1 MAASHRNAASALLRR
16 TGLLAGILAVLAGIL
31 GMHVLT
37 GTHSMHSPA
46 ALTAALTADA
56 SAATAHTG
64 AAAGHGHA
72 AHGAAATSPTHVA
85 SGKQVTASSS
95 VEPCPCSCSDSC
107 ASTHTMTASCTPSG
121 KTGSISVPLPGTA
134 VFDVISNARAPGAVP
149 VSYSYLPGGP
159 SPGELSISR
168 T

>member
-1 MAASHRNAASALLRR
+1 MAASHRKAAPALLRR

-46 ALTAALTADA
+46 ALTAGA
-56 SAATAHTG
+56 SGATVHTG
-64 AAAGHGHA
+64 AAAGHVHA
-72 AHGAAATSPTHVA
+72 AQGAAATSPTHVD
-85 SGKQVTASSS
+85 SGKQVAASSS
-95 VEPCPCSCSDSC
+95 VEPCSCSDSC
-107 ASTHTMTASCTPSG
+107 ASTHTMTVSCTPSG
-121 KTGSISVPLPGTA
+121 KTGSLSVPLPGTA
-134 VFDVISNARAPGAVP
+134 VFDVVSNARAPGALP
-149 VSYSYLPGGP
+149 ASYSYLPGSP

>member
-1 MAASHRNAASALLRR
+1 MAASHRNTAPALLRR

-46 ALTAALTADA
+46 ALTAAA
-56 SAATAHTG
+56 SGATG

-85 SGKQVTASSS
+85 SGGHDVASIS
-95 VEPCPCSCSDSC
+95 VEPCSCSDSC
-107 ASTHTMTASCTPSG
+107 ASTHTMTVSCTPSG
-121 KTGSISVPLPGTA
+121 KTGSLSVPLPGTA
-134 VFDVISNARAPGAVP
+134 VFDVASNARAPGALP
-149 VSYSYLPGGP
+149 ATYSYLPGSP